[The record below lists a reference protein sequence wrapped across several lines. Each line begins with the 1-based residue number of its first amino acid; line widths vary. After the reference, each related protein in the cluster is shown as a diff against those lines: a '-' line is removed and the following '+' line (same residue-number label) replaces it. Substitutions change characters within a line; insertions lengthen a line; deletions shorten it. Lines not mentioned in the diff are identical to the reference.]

1 MSYED
6 VVLKNKVSTHVQ
18 TQLPGFIQADHPD
31 FAKFVKA
38 YYQFLESAEI
48 TFTEVNNY
56 LRQETTSVNFII
68 DENDDKVV
76 LEDSEVKFVAGET
89 ITGQTSKA
97 TATVLVDDVDGSAR
111 LFVSSQTR
119 FIVGE
124 TITGSTSDSSGTIAT
139 YRANPVS
146 SIQQLLNYTNID
158 ATVYEFL
165 DRFRDSFLEGMV
177 DNISANVNK
186 RNLVKNIRDLYISKG
201 TKKGHELFFRLL
213 LNEEP
218 TISFP
223 TENLIRVSDGK
234 WTRKKIMRVLGV
246 SGDVTDLVGQ
256 TITGQ
261 TSLATAIPTSVVSF
275 RESETTIIE
284 IEIDEA
290 TQSNTFIDGETIK
303 GTSAITDG
311 DVSFTL
317 LSVVSR
323 TVINNG
329 GQYYTVG
336 QTITVGNVA
345 NSSNTCTA
353 RIETIDSGLIDDII
367 IDNAGTGYAI
377 GDTINFSNTGTD
389 GINVAADVQVVGGAI
404 APETGSLSAYG
415 MVATD
420 HITLEPESQQFY
432 GDSYDGIKMVL
443 EEATLPNSEK
453 GSITDIRLINRG
465 GAYNKLPIISSIST
479 TGGSGANLKAVS
491 NSGIGSIGSIVINN
505 IGFSYASAPTFNAQR
520 HAVIE
525 DISGTFVA
533 GANMTS
539 HSGTISAFDNDRQL
553 LSMTTSATLSV
564 GDTVAAGGASGKI
577 ANIDTASLT
586 AVVDTTATTVGD
598 FLTEAGK
605 ISSDV
610 MRIQD
615 SFYYQDYSYV
625 VKVGESIQ
633 TWRDSIR
640 STVHPSGWAVF
651 GEVEVKSR
659 VSARITAQTLESFT
673 PELASTLTTL
683 FSAVFGRRLGTV
695 DDGTSLRANAN
706 SDAETHSNLTSGTR
720 DVTLSRINTVLVGLT
735 RSPHQNHGSTLDN
748 LPKYAF
754 AISPKDAITNS
765 PTYPGINKAAAP
777 LGDINDNYFTIE
789 QFKNTPINAVSDAN
803 GKIPAS
809 AFNTMIN
816 VPPPGEIKLSGGPTI
831 NAFSNTFK
839 TFDATTDTFD
849 EDVAGSFS
857 RTLPGSLFTSFDES
871 GVRFDSSSTKFDVG

>member
-124 TITGSTSDSSGTIAT
+124 TITGSTSNSSGTIAT

-177 DNISANVNK
+177 DNINANVNK

-290 TQSNTFIDGETIK
+290 TQTLTFIDGETIK
-303 GTSAITDG
+303 GTSSVTDG

-336 QTITVGNVA
+336 QTITVGSVSG
-345 NSSNTCTA
+345 SSNTCTA
-353 RIETIDSGLIDDII
+353 KIETINSGLIDDII
-367 IDNAGTGYAI
+367 IDNAGTGYAV

-389 GINVAADVQVVGGAI
+389 GISVAADVQVVGGAI

-505 IGFSYASAPTFNAQR
+505 IGFNYSTAPTFNAQR
-520 HAVIE
+520 HAIIE

-553 LSMTTSATLSV
+553 LSMITSATLSV

-640 STVHPSGWAVF
+640 STVHPAGWAVF

-673 PELASTLTTL
+673 PELASTLSTL

-720 DVTLSRINTVLVGLT
+720 DVTLSRINTVLVGVT
-735 RSPHQNHGSTLDN
+735 RSPQQNHGSTLDN

-816 VPPPGEIKLSGGPTI
+816 VPPPGEIKISGGPTI

-871 GVRFDSSSTKFDVG
+871 GVRFDSSSTKFDIG